1 MTDTSNTQATARILV
16 VDDEA
21 TIRTFIVRVLEREG
35 YRVESANDG
44 QAAYERLQAENFD
57 VLLTDIK
64 MNYMDGVGLL
74 RMAKRLQPNL
84 AVILFTGHATV
95 QTAVEALR
103 NGAFEYL
110 LKPVKN
116 QHIVETVEKALR
128 HRETQQRRDRLESIA
143 SQIVDAFE
151 PGSAASKAVNAKE
164 TAAVGPLRLE
174 LSAFQSYR
182 DGEPIPL
189 TPTEFRL
196 LATLVQQ
203 PGRVFD
209 YVTLV
214 EEACGYSCPRG
225 EARQIIGTHVLNL
238 RNKLKIE
245 AEDVGY
251 VASVRGVGYRIVP
264 ERNEPSTT

>member
-1 MTDTSNTQATARILV
+1 MTQPKANILV

-21 TIRTFIVRVLEREG
+21 TIRNFIVRVLEREG
-35 YRVESANDG
+35 YRVASAADG
-44 QAAYERLQAENFD
+44 QAAYEQLQATHFD
-57 VLLTDIK
+57 VLLSDIK
-64 MNYMDGVGLL
+64 MNYMDGVSLL
-74 RMAKRLQPNL
+74 RMVKRSQPDL

-116 QHIVETVEKALR
+116 QHIVETVERALQYQTS
-128 HRETQQRRDRLESIA
+128 EQRRDRLESIA
-143 SQIVDAFE
+143 SQIIDAFE
-151 PGSAASKAVNAKE
+151 PGHAQAIAPAKDI
-164 TAAVGPLRLE
+164 AIVGPLRLE

-182 DGEPIPL
+182 DDEQLPL

-214 EEACGYSCPRG
+214 EEACGYTCSRS

-238 RNKLKIE
+238 RNKLNIE
-245 AEDVGY
+245 VDNAGY
-251 VASVRGVGYRIVP
+251 VASVRGVGYRITP
-264 ERNEPSTT
+264 ESSETSSTNN

>member
-1 MTDTSNTQATARILV
+1 MTEKTATILV

-21 TIRTFIVRVLEREG
+21 TIRNFIVRVLEREG
-35 YRVESANDG
+35 YRVESAADG
-44 QAAYERLQAENFD
+44 QAAYERLQAEHFD

-74 RMAKRLQPNL
+74 RLAKRAQPDL

-128 HRETQQRRDRLESIA
+128 YRETEQRRDRLESLA
-143 SQIVDAFE
+143 SQILDAFE
-151 PGSAASKAVNAKE
+151 PGSK
-164 TAAVGPLRLE
+164 TAAATTTDTLTVGPLRLD
-174 LSAFQSYR
+174 LAAFQSYQA
-182 DGEPIPL
+182 DKPVAL

-196 LATLVQQ
+196 LATLAQQ
-203 PGRVFD
+203 PGHVFN

-214 EEACGYSCPRG
+214 EEACGYTCPRN
-225 EARQIIGTHVLNL
+225 EARQIIGTHVINL
-238 RNKLKIE
+238 RNKLNIDADE
-245 AEDVGY
+245 VGY
-251 VASVRGVGYRIVP
+251 VASVRGVGYRLITETSEKSP
-264 ERNEPSTT
+264 G